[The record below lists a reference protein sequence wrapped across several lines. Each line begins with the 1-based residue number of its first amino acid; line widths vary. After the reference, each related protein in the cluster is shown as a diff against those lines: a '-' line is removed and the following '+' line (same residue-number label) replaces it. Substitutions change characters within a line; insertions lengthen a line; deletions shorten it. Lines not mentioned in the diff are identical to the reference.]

1 MNYNRRKFLQSA
13 GTLALA
19 GAAFSSKAGSLIS
32 NMVAAQHP
40 IGLQLFTFFGIIDD
54 DVKGTLTKIAGVG
67 YKEIESAFSKKGGY
81 YGMKPKEFKVMVGDL
96 GMSWKSHHVIGAPFK
111 LPKGYKMPVGAD
123 GKPMVMPKMLNL
135 RDNMQ
140 QLVDEAAEGGLQ
152 YLVCAN
158 APTGT
163 IDEIKETL
171 ITLNKTGEAAK
182 KAGLQF
188 CYHNHDMEF
197 KEVAGKIPYHLL
209 LTETDAK
216 NVKMELDLAWA
227 VKGGQNP
234 VQLFKDHPGRFP
246 LWHVKDLD
254 ASRNTILPAGSGT
267 IDFKP
272 IFAAASIAG
281 MQHFFVEHDM
291 PKDAM
296 ASVKSSFAYIH
307 DTLKP

>member
-1 MNYNRRKFLQSA
+1 MNYNRRKFLQST
-13 GTLALA
+13 GALVLGGMA
-19 GAAFSSKAGSLIS
+19 LSSKAGSLLS
-32 NMVAAQHP
+32 NFAPHP
-40 IGLQLFTFFGIIDD
+40 VGLQLFTFFGVIDE

-67 YKEIESAFSKKGGY
+67 YKELESAFSKKGGY
-81 YGMKPKEFKVMVGDL
+81 YGMKPKDFKAMVNGL
-96 GMSWKSHHVIGAPFK
+96 GMQWKSHHVLGAPFK
-111 LPKGYKMPVGAD
+111 LPKGAKMPNGAD
-123 GKPMVMPKMLNL
+123 GKPMVIPPMMNL

-163 IDEIKETL
+163 LAEIKETVA
-171 ITLNKTGEAAK
+171 TLNKTGEAAK

-197 KEVAGKIPYHLL
+197 KAVEGKVPYHLL

-227 VKGGQNP
+227 IKGGQNP
-234 VQLFKDHPGRFP
+234 VQMFKDHPGRFP

-254 ASRNTILPAGSGT
+254 ASHNTILPAGSGS

-272 IFAAASIAG
+272 IFAAAATSG

-296 ASVKSSFAYIH
+296 ASIKSSYEYITK
-307 DTLKP
+307 TLKA